1 MLVVGSKTPPSKNGE
16 VFTFAEGWSDTLE
29 YPYVDASI
37 SYHQTVYVPDHSAF
51 YIIGGYS
58 SSDFMAVATIGML
71 KEGTWSSAGS
81 LLKARRQHVAVWTGT
96 SLIVAGGSPETQP
109 TERCRLDHLT
119 GHFDCIDIGPDLEA
133 YSTGTAFLVNEAY
146 CP

>member
-1 MLVVGSKTPPSKNGE
+1 MVGSKTPPSKSGE

-71 KEGTWSSAGS
+71 KEGTWSPAGS

-96 SLIVAGGSPETQP
+96 SLIVAGGLPETQP

-119 GHFDCIDIGPDLEA
+119 GQFDCVDIGPDLEA
-133 YSTGTAFLVNEAY
+133 YSTGAAFLVNEAY